1 MRKIV
6 FSMTAAALLAS
17 LVSSAH
23 AAQRRMFIVANDA
36 DDYGIDRCLASGE
49 RCGAAAANAYC
60 RSQSFSTAASY
71 RKVDREDIT
80 GAIPAEGVSD
90 CRAGRCAHFVAIV
103 CTR

>member
-1 MRKIV
+1 
-6 FSMTAAALLAS
+6 MTAAALLAS
-17 LVSSAH
+17 FVSSSH

-60 RSQSFSTAASY
+60 RSQSFATAASY

-80 GAIPAEGVSD
+80 GAIPLGDDGS
-90 CRAGRCAHFVAIV
+90 CRGGRCEHFVAIV